1 MEKKLTIEQ
10 KKYKGETSV
19 VSARLPIELVKDV
32 DRIAKETGRTR
43 NEILILCLEFSL
55 DNIEIKNHDEREEK

>member
-19 VSARLPIELVKDV
+19 VSARLPIELT
-32 DRIAKETGRTR
+32 KEIDKVATNTGRTR
-43 NEILILCLEFSL
+43 NEILVLCLEFAL
-55 DNIEIKNHDEREEK
+55 ENLEIKGEK